1 MMVYLSVYFVSKMK
15 TSQVYIIIHLFPT
28 IKSLSWTRGSDE
40 AST

>member
-1 MMVYLSVYFVSKMK
+1 MVYLSVYFVSKMK
-15 TSQVYIIIHLFPT
+15 TSQVYIIIIHLFPT

>member
-15 TSQVYIIIHLFPT
+15 TSQEYIIIYLFPT
-28 IKSLSWTRGSDE
+28 INPVSWTRGSDE